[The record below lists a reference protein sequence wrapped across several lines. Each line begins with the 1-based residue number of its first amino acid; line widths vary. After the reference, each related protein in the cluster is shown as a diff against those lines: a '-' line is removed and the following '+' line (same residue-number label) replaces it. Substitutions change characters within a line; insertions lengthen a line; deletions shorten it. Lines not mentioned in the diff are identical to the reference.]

1 MNSKFKKESYR
12 QDVMLFAWALLLL
25 GLLTGFFIWS
35 VQQMKLAVDRSVR
48 VDPRSAGETD
58 AKLEGAK
65 KILEERK

>member
-65 KILEERK
+65 KILEQRK

>member
-12 QDVMLFAWALLLL
+12 QDVMLFVWALLLL
-25 GLLTGFFIWS
+25 GLLIGFFIWG
-35 VQQMKLAVDRSVR
+35 VQQMKSAVDRSVR